1 MSCGDMKKLYFLFAV
16 YVRMLLIKMSACL
29 GIELSFILQI
39 RTIYICCVVSLSG
52 ACFSLKGTYNNQYM
66 VVDLNRVTLGRR
78 IDEGALTVIE
88 QIPGLV
94 VSSDQTQALRQGMSR
109 FLFFTFV
116 HELITL
122 YIVHYYSIVNY
133 QCMFFLYIYFW
144 NSHVLV
150 PLLKQFFH
158 KKGYWASYNV
168 PFHQDIYNLSGY
180 ELMLNQLGEDY
191 SYDLC
196 PRAKIFR
203 RDQGRVLSW
212 ASMKHIMRYN
222 SEC

>member
-1 MSCGDMKKLYFLFAV
+1 MHV
-16 YVRMLLIKMSACL
+16 
-29 GIELSFILQI
+29 
-39 RTIYICCVVSLSG
+39 
-52 ACFSLKGTYNNQYM
+52 
-66 VVDLNRVTLGRR
+66 
-78 IDEGALTVIE
+78 
-88 QIPGLV
+88 
-94 VSSDQTQALRQGMSR
+94 
-109 FLFFTFV
+109 
-116 HELITL
+116 
-122 YIVHYYSIVNY
+122 
-133 QCMFFLYIYFW
+133 FFLYFW